1 MGMYLCIPLMSLVA
15 YSEENS
21 QLSGRSVITSS
32 TDNVA
37 SGSHT
42 LDKASSPDSMNP
54 GNNLSDQAVEAA
66 LSKPKYR

>member
-1 MGMYLCIPLMSLVA
+1 MHSRTPLMSLVA

-21 QLSGRSVITSS
+21 QLSGQSVITST

-42 LDKASSPDSMNP
+42 LDTALPPTSTDA
-54 GNNLSDQAVEAA
+54 GNKLSDQAVEAA
-66 LSKPKYR
+66 LPKPKYR